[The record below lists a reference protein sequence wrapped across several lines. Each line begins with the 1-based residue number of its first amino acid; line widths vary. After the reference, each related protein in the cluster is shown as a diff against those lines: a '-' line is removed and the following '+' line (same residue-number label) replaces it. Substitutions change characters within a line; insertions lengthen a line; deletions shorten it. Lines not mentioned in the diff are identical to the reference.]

1 MQTQIEELAD
11 NRVRLEVE
19 VPREDVKHAVDHA
32 AADLAQS
39 LRIPGFRKG
48 KVPMPV
54 LVARVGRDRLFSEA
68 VESHIGGWFRSAAV
82 RTGIR
87 PVAAPE
93 YGYELPTSSD
103 EAFKFTATVAVQEKP
118 ELPDWTQLEV
128 PWAEPDV
135 PTEAVDEAL
144 DEVRASIAELA
155 PVEGRPATDGDAVV
169 IDFLSDGDA
178 RRDYV
183 VELGAGRLLE
193 PIEEALSGLSPGDST
208 EVEYDAPDGTTS
220 TVEVTLKELYERVPP
235 PLDDELARAG
245 SEFDSLADLR
255 ADIEASLRSQLE
267 RESDETFRAA
277 VADALVEAS
286 APEPSEQLVRTRA
299 GALLRALAESLE
311 RRGVPLD
318 TYLALVDQSQ
328 EQLEERLLAEAW
340 QSVARELVLE
350 AAADRLGLEI
360 SDGEVEALIREEA
373 GVAGEDP
380 SEAIRVLQ
388 ATGRFEQL
396 RDDLR
401 LRRALDRVASEVK
414 RISVDLAA
422 ARERLWT
429 PEKEE
434 QEKTPHDTKLWT
446 PGSKESR

>member
-1 MQTQIEELAD
+1 MQTQVEELAD
-11 NRVRLEVE
+11 NRVRLEIE

-103 EAFKFTATVAVQEKP
+103 ETFRFTATVAVQEKP

-128 PWAEPDV
+128 PWPEPNV
-135 PTEAVDEAL
+135 PSEAVDEAL
-144 DEVRASIAELA
+144 DEVRASVAELA
-155 PVEGRPATDGDAVV
+155 PVEGRPATDGDAAV

-193 PIEEALSGLSPGDST
+193 PIEEALSGLSPGDSRD
-208 EVEYDAPDGTTS
+208 VEYDTPDGTTS
-220 TVEVTLKELYERVPP
+220 TVEVALKELYERVLP

-245 SEFDSLADLR
+245 SEFDTLTDLR

-267 RESDETFRAA
+267 RESEDVFRAA

-286 APEPSEQLVRTRA
+286 APEPSEQLVRSRA
-299 GALLRALAESLE
+299 GSLLRALAESLE

-318 TYLALVDQSQ
+318 TYLALVNQSQ

-350 AAADRLGLEI
+350 AAADRLELVI
-360 SDGEVEALIREEA
+360 SDAEVEALIRDEA
-373 GVAGEDP
+373 ATAGEDP
-380 SEAIRVLQ
+380 AEAIRVLR

-401 LRRALDRVASEVK
+401 LRRALDRVAAEVK
-414 RISVDLAA
+414 RISTDLAA

-429 PEKEE
+429 PE
-434 QEKTPHDTKLWT
+434 QEKTPRDTKLWT

>member
-1 MQTQIEELAD
+1 VQTQVEELAD
-11 NRVRLEVE
+11 NRVRLEIE

-103 EAFKFTATVAVQEKP
+103 ETFRFTATVAVQEKP

-128 PWAEPDV
+128 PWPEPNV
-135 PTEAVDEAL
+135 PSEAVDEAL
-144 DEVRASIAELA
+144 DEVRASVAELA
-155 PVEGRPATDGDAVV
+155 PVEGRPATDGDAAV

-193 PIEEALSGLSPGDST
+193 PIEEALSGLSPGDSRD
-208 EVEYDAPDGTTS
+208 VEYDTPDGTTS
-220 TVEVTLKELYERVPP
+220 TVEVALKELYERVLP

-245 SEFDSLADLR
+245 SEFDTLTDLR

-267 RESDETFRAA
+267 RESEDVFRAA

-286 APEPSEQLVRTRA
+286 APEPSEQLVRSRA
-299 GALLRALAESLE
+299 GSLLRALAESLE

-318 TYLALVDQSQ
+318 TYLALVNQSQ

-350 AAADRLGLEI
+350 AAADRLELVI
-360 SDGEVEALIREEA
+360 SDAEVEALIRDEA
-373 GVAGEDP
+373 ATAGEDP
-380 SEAIRVLQ
+380 AEAIRVLR

-401 LRRALDRVASEVK
+401 LRRALDRVAAEVK
-414 RISVDLAA
+414 RISTDLAA

-429 PEKEE
+429 PE
-434 QEKTPHDTKLWT
+434 QEKTPRDTKLWT

>member
-1 MQTQIEELAD
+1 MQTQVEELAD

-19 VPREDVKHAVDHA
+19 VSREDVQHAVDHA

-54 LVARVGRDRLFSEA
+54 LVARVGRQRVFSEA

-87 PVAAPE
+87 PVEAPE
-93 YGYELPTSSD
+93 YGYQLPTSSD
-103 EAFKFTATVAVQEKP
+103 QTFTFTATVAVQEKP

-128 PWAEPDV
+128 PWIEPEV
-135 PTEAVDEAL
+135 PAEAVDQGL
-144 DEVRASIAELA
+144 DEVRASVAELV
-155 PVEGRPATDGDAVV
+155 PVDGRPAAEGDVLV
-169 IDFLSDGDA
+169 IDFVSEDDA

-183 VELGAGRLLE
+183 IELGAGRLL
-193 PIEEALSGLSPGDST
+193 PAIEEALSGMT
-208 EVEYDAPDGTTS
+208 AEQTTAVEYEAPDGTAN
-220 TVEVTLKELYERVPP
+220 TVDITLKQLHERVLR

-245 SEFDSLADLR
+245 SEFDTLDELQE
-255 ADIEASLRSQLE
+255 DIEASLRSQLE
-267 RESDETFRAA
+267 RESDEAFRTA
-277 VADALVEAS
+277 VADSLVTAS
-286 APEPSEQLVRTRA
+286 NPEPSEQLIRTRA
-299 GALLRALAESLE
+299 GALLRGLAESLD
-311 RRGVPLD
+311 RRGLPLE
-318 TYLALVDQSQ
+318 TYLALAGQTQ
-328 EQLEERLLAEAW
+328 EQLEQRLLAEAW
-340 QSVARELVLE
+340 QSIARELVLE
-350 AAADRLGLEI
+350 AAADRLELEI
-360 SDGEVEALIREEA
+360 PDDEVEALIREEA
-373 GVAGEDP
+373 VAADEDP
-380 SEAIRVLQ
+380 AETIDILR

-414 RISVDLAA
+414 RISTDLAA

-434 QEKTPHDTKLWT
+434 QEKTPRDTKLWT

>member
-1 MQTQIEELAD
+1 VQTQVEELAD
-11 NRVRLEVE
+11 NRVRLEIE

-103 EAFKFTATVAVQEKP
+103 ETFRFTATVAVQEKP

-128 PWAEPDV
+128 PWPEPNV
-135 PTEAVDEAL
+135 PSEAVDEAL
-144 DEVRASIAELA
+144 DEVRASVAELA
-155 PVEGRPATDGDAVV
+155 PVEGRPATDGDAAV

-193 PIEEALSGLSPGDST
+193 PIEEALSGLSRGDSRD
-208 EVEYDAPDGTTS
+208 VEYDTPDGTTS
-220 TVEVTLKELYERVPP
+220 TVEVALKELYERVLP

-245 SEFDSLADLR
+245 SEFDTLTDLR

-267 RESDETFRAA
+267 RESEDVFRAA

-286 APEPSEQLVRTRA
+286 APEPSEQLVRSRA
-299 GALLRALAESLE
+299 GSLLRALAESLE

-318 TYLALVDQSQ
+318 TYLALVNQSQ

-350 AAADRLGLEI
+350 AAADRLELVI
-360 SDGEVEALIREEA
+360 SDAEVEALIRDEA
-373 GVAGEDP
+373 ATAGEDP
-380 SEAIRVLQ
+380 AEAIRVLR

-401 LRRALDRVASEVK
+401 LRRALDRVAAEVK
-414 RISVDLAA
+414 RISTDLAA

-429 PEKEE
+429 PE
-434 QEKTPHDTKLWT
+434 QEKTPRDTKLWT